1 LNAVSALLANL
12 HLVRLYNIC
21 NVLILNILLIIIV
34 LSNLVQI
41 IVREITNHISLLV
54 FDEAI
59 GVCLDNIVCVREIL
73 ILDFVV
79 SGIYFLVL
87 VQC

>member
-1 LNAVSALLANL
+1 MLANL
-12 HLVRLYNIC
+12 HLVRMYNIC
-21 NVLILNILLIIIV
+21 NVLILDILLIIIV
-34 LSNLVQI
+34 LCKLVQI
-41 IVREITNHISLLV
+41 VVREITDHISLLV
-54 FDEAI
+54 FDEAS

-79 SGIYFLVL
+79 YVSGIYFLVL